1 MSMSKRAYENW
12 MEKQEI
18 KRAIEER
25 KTKRPEESV
34 K

>member
-1 MSMSKRAYENW
+1 MSMSKRAYEEW
-12 MEKQEI
+12 LEKMEI

-25 KTKRPEESV
+25 RKKPVEGG

>member
-1 MSMSKRAYENW
+1 MSMAKRRF
-12 MEKQEI
+12 EKWQEQEEI

-25 KTKRPEESV
+25 RKKPVEGV